1 MVPEFSDI
9 CVPDCIPTHTE
20 IPVHEV
26 EKYRY
31 RYTGFEFG
39 PVPITRGNTPKQRV
53 DKENVTEKWFRFLV
67 LLKNARV
74 VRKFLNCF
82 SLLFLMHISIKFPG
96 TILINVTLLSNS
108 KCTRKLNILFMQKTG
123 TSTLCFVASCGPSAT
138 AVALPHSMIGNKEK

>member
-39 PVPITRGNTPKQRV
+39 PVPITKITPLFKKKDFV
-53 DKENVTEKWFRFLV
+53 S
-67 LLKNARV
+67 
-74 VRKFLNCF
+74 
-82 SLLFLMHISIKFPG
+82 SLHR
-96 TILINVTLLSNS
+96 T
-108 KCTRKLNILFMQKTG
+108 
-123 TSTLCFVASCGPSAT
+123 SCGLVPYS
-138 AVALPHSMIGNKEK
+138 EFE